1 MAHEI
6 HFTQV
11 LLSSRTSSA
20 RHVIPV
26 FWFGHLTTRVNP
38 QTICLRQKL
47 PYRSGDENSTN
58 VQLSRCIERRQKY
71 SKEHMTE
78 DAGVSLSPY
87 SELLTELYE
96 KYPDSRS
103 APGNQYRRTLS
114 GSVRKV
120 AKRSR
125 IVMLRHSLAPE
136 KRGIGLRP
144 DSDVGNLVLSE
155 DGAFRAR

>member
-38 QTICLRQKL
+38 QTICLRQNCRTAQATRTPRMFRYLGALNGGKSTL
-47 PYRSGDENSTN
+47 ERAHDRRCRSKS
-58 VQLSRCIERRQKY
+58 Q
-71 SKEHMTE
+71 
-78 DAGVSLSPY
+78 PY
-87 SELLTELYE
+87 SEILTELYE

-136 KRGIGLRP
+136 K
-144 DSDVGNLVLSE
+144 
-155 DGAFRAR
+155 